1 MDFLSVYL
9 MNLSAQN
16 AANERREARD
26 FQQSIIDRADNE
38 IKAKKEADALAKKE
52 LKESGEAGRP
62 AKLANLLSQY
72 KTGYTSLDLGKQALD
87 DYYRE
92 HGLSRA
98 TLTEDYKALD
108 AESIV
113 YEPKRKEQKV
123 RSLFQNVYNRA
134 PTTEELKDYIDPLTG
149 KLSIDPNYDIK
160 ATLESKDEYKKSIP
174 ANAFQAQME
183 ARYVRPV
190 FTTADDPKGADW
202 RTGEYK
208 FNIAK
213 GPTLSTDIST
223 KTGITTPGF
232 ITEGSITGS
241 PEELELAKSRLS
253 SYESFVYNSGLK
265 SLEGSISMEL
275 DKQQN
280 ESKSRLTREQG
291 SQNLL
296 QGLVGAFNFS

>member
-16 AANERREARD
+16 AANDRRDAWN
-26 FQQSIIDRADNE
+26 FQQSILDRADAK
-38 IKAKKEADALAKKE
+38 IKAKEEADALEKKE

-62 AKLANLLSQY
+62 AKLANLLSEY
-72 KTGYTSLDLGKQALD
+72 KTGYTSLKLGKQALD
-87 DYYRE
+87 DYYHA

-98 TLTEDYKALD
+98 TLQDDYKALD
-108 AESIV
+108 AEAIV

-134 PTTEELKDYIDPLTG
+134 PTEEELKDYIDPLTG

-174 ANAFQAQME
+174 ANAFQAEME
-183 ARYVRPV
+183 ARYGGPIL
-190 FTTADDPKGADW
+190 TTIDDPRGAGW
-202 RTGEYK
+202 RTGKYK
-208 FNIAK
+208 LNIGK
-213 GPTLSTDIST
+213 GPTLSKDIST
-223 KTGITTPGF
+223 KTGITAPDF
-232 ITEGSITGS
+232 ITEGS
-241 PEELELAKSRLS
+241 PEDLELTKSQLS
-253 SYESFVYNSGLK
+253 SYESFIYNSGLK

-291 SQNLL
+291 SQNLM

>member
-9 MNLSAQN
+9 MNISAQN
-16 AANERREARD
+16 AANERRDARD
-26 FQQSIIDRADNE
+26 FQQSILDKADAK
-38 IKAKKEADALAKKE
+38 IKAQEAADALEKQE
-52 LKESGEAGRP
+52 RKESGAAGRP
-62 AKLANLLSQY
+62 AKVANLLNQY
-72 KTGYTSLDLGKQALD
+72 KTGNISLGSGKQELE
-87 DYYRE
+87 DYYNKY
-92 HGLSRA
+92 GLSLA
-98 TLTEDYKALD
+98 TLNEDYGALD
-108 AESIV
+108 AESLV

-134 PTTEELKDYIDPLTG
+134 PTAEELKDYIDPLTG

-174 ANAFQAQME
+174 ANAFQAEME
-183 ARYVRPV
+183 ARYGGPIL
-190 FTTADDPKGADW
+190 TTADDAKGAGW
-202 RTGEYK
+202 RTGKYK
-208 FNIAK
+208 LNFGK
-213 GPTLSTDIST
+213 GPTLSKDIST
-223 KTGITTPGF
+223 KTGLTAPDF
-232 ITEGSITGS
+232 ITEGSATGS

-253 SYESFVYNSGLK
+253 SYESFMYNSGLK

>member
-1 MDFLSVYL
+1 MDFLSTYL
-9 MNLSAQN
+9 GLLSLQN
-16 AANERREARD
+16 NERIAADARN
-26 FQQSIIDRADNE
+26 FQQRILDKADE
-38 IKAKKEADALAKKE
+38 KIKAQEAADALEKKE
-52 LKESGEAGRP
+52 KKESGEAGRP

-72 KTGYTSLDLGKQALD
+72 KTGYTSLELAKGALD
-87 DYYRE
+87 AYYAD
-92 HGLSRA
+92 HGLSKA
-98 TLTEDYKALD
+98 TLNEDYGALD
-108 AESIV
+108 AESLV

-134 PTTEELKDYIDPLTG
+134 PQAKELTDYLD
-149 KLSIDPNYDIK
+149 KLNIDPNYDIK
-160 ATLESKDEYKKSIP
+160 GALESKDEYKKSIP
-174 ANAFQAQME
+174 ANAFQAEME

-202 RTGEYK
+202 RTGEYI
-208 FNIAK
+208 FNFAK
-213 GPTLSTDIST
+213 GPTLSKDIST
-223 KTGITTPGF
+223 KTGIPTPDF
-232 ITEGSITGS
+232 ITKGSYTGS
-241 PEELELAKSRLS
+241 PEELELAKSQLN

-280 ESKSRLTREQG
+280 ESKSKLTREQG

>member
-1 MDFLSVYL
+1 MDFLSTYL
-9 MNLSAQN
+9 GLLSLQN
-16 AANERREARD
+16 NERIAADARN
-26 FQQSIIDRADNE
+26 FQQRILDKADE
-38 IKAKKEADALAKKE
+38 KIKAKEEADALEKKE
-52 LKESGEAGRP
+52 LKDSGEAGRP

-72 KTGYTSLDLGKQALD
+72 KTGYTSLKSGKQALD

-98 TLTEDYKALD
+98 TLNEDYKALD
-108 AESIV
+108 AESLV

-134 PTTEELKDYIDPLTG
+134 PQAKELTDYLD
-149 KLSIDPNYDIK
+149 KLNIDPNYDIK
-160 ATLESKDEYKKSIP
+160 GALESKDEYKKSIP
-174 ANAFQAQME
+174 ANAFQAEME

-202 RTGEYK
+202 RTGEYI
-208 FNIAK
+208 FNFAK
-213 GPTLSTDIST
+213 GPTLSKDIST
-223 KTGITTPGF
+223 KTGIPTPDF
-232 ITEGSITGS
+232 ITKGSYTGS
-241 PEELELAKSRLS
+241 PEELELAKSQLN

>member
-1 MDFLSVYL
+1 MDFLSTYL
-9 MNLSAQN
+9 TLLSAQDRI
-16 AANERREARD
+16 NEGRDARN
-26 FQQSIIDRADNE
+26 FQQSILDRADE
-38 IKAKKEADALAKKE
+38 KIKAKEEADALEKKE
-52 LKESGEAGRP
+52 LKDSGEAGRP

-72 KTGYTSLDLGKQALD
+72 KTGNISLGSGKQELE
-87 DYYRE
+87 DYYNKY
-92 HGLSRA
+92 GLSLA
-98 TLTEDYKALD
+98 SLNEDYGALD
-108 AESIV
+108 AESLV

-134 PTTEELKDYIDPLTG
+134 PQAKELTDYLD
-149 KLSIDPNYDIK
+149 KLNIDPNYDIK
-160 ATLESKDEYKKSIP
+160 GALESKDEYKKSIP
-174 ANAFQAQME
+174 ANAFQAEME

-202 RTGEYK
+202 RTGEYI
-208 FNIAK
+208 FNFAK
-213 GPTLSTDIST
+213 GPTLSKDIST
-223 KTGITTPGF
+223 KTGIPTPDF
-232 ITEGSITGS
+232 ITKGSYTGS
-241 PEELELAKSRLS
+241 PEELELAKSQLN

-280 ESKSRLTREQG
+280 ESKSKLTREQG

>member
-16 AANERREARD
+16 AANERRDARA
-26 FQQSIIDRADNE
+26 FEQSILDKADAK
-38 IKAKKEADALAKKE
+38 IKAQEAADALEKKE
-52 LKESGEAGRP
+52 KKESGEAGRP

-72 KTGYTSLDLGKQALD
+72 KTGNTSIRLAKDALD
-87 DYYRE
+87 AYYDE

-98 TLTEDYKALD
+98 TLNDDYKALD
-108 AESIV
+108 AESLV

-134 PTTEELKDYIDPLTG
+134 PTAEELKDYIDPLTG
-149 KLSIDPNYDIK
+149 KLSIDPNYEIK
-160 ATLESKDEYKKSIP
+160 GELESKDEYKKSIP
-174 ANAFQAQME
+174 ANAFQAEME
-183 ARYVRPV
+183 ARYGGPIL
-190 FTTADDPKGADW
+190 TTIDDPRGAGW
-202 RTGEYK
+202 RTGKYK
-208 FNIAK
+208 LNIGK
-213 GPTLSTDIST
+213 GPTLSKDIST
-223 KTGITTPGF
+223 KTGITAPDF
-232 ITEGSITGS
+232 ITEGS
-241 PEELELAKSRLS
+241 PEDLELTKSQLS

-265 SLEGSISMEL
+265 SLEGSINMEL

-291 SQNLL
+291 SQNLM

>member
-16 AANERREARD
+16 ADNERREARA
-26 FQQSIIDRADNE
+26 FQQSILDRADNE
-38 IKAKKEADALAKKE
+38 IKAKKEADALEKKE
-52 LKESGEAGRP
+52 KKESGEAGRP

-72 KTGYTSLDLGKQALD
+72 KTGNTSLKLAKDALY
-87 DYYRE
+87 DYYDE
-92 HGLSRA
+92 HGLSLA
-98 TLTEDYKALD
+98 TINEDYTALD

-123 RSLFQNVYNRA
+123 RSLFQNVYNRT
-134 PTTEELKDYIDPLTG
+134 PTAEELKDYIDPLTG

-160 ATLESKDEYKKSIP
+160 GELESKDEYKKSIP
-174 ANAFQAQME
+174 ANAFQAEME
-183 ARYVRPV
+183 ARYGGPIL
-190 FTTADDPKGADW
+190 TTIDDPRGAGW
-202 RTGEYK
+202 RTGKYK
-208 FNIAK
+208 LNIGK
-213 GPTLSTDIST
+213 GPTLSKDIST
-223 KTGITTPGF
+223 KTGITAPDF
-232 ITEGSITGS
+232 ITEGS
-241 PEELELAKSRLS
+241 PEDLELTKSQLS

-265 SLEGSISMEL
+265 SLEGSINMEL

-296 QGLVGAFNFS
+296 QGLVGAFSFS

>member
-1 MDFLSVYL
+1 MDFLSTYL
-9 MNLSAQN
+9 GLLSLQN
-16 AANERREARD
+16 NERIAADARN
-26 FQQSIIDRADNE
+26 FQQRILDKADE
-38 IKAKKEADALAKKE
+38 KIKAKEEADALEKKE
-52 LKESGEAGRP
+52 KKESGEAGRP

-72 KTGYTSLDLGKQALD
+72 KTGNTSLKLAKDALY
-87 DYYRE
+87 DYYDE
-92 HGLSRA
+92 HGLSLA
-98 TLTEDYKALD
+98 TINEDYTALD
-108 AESIV
+108 AESLV

-134 PTTEELKDYIDPLTG
+134 PQAKELTDYLD
-149 KLSIDPNYDIK
+149 KLNIDPNYDIK
-160 ATLESKDEYKKSIP
+160 GALESKDEYKKSIP
-174 ANAFQAQME
+174 ANAFQAEME

-202 RTGEYK
+202 RTGEYI
-208 FNIAK
+208 FNFAK
-213 GPTLSTDIST
+213 GPTLSKDIST
-223 KTGITTPGF
+223 KTGIPTPDF
-232 ITEGSITGS
+232 ITKGSYTGS
-241 PEELELAKSRLS
+241 PEELELAKSQLN

>member
-16 AANERREARD
+16 AANERRDARD
-26 FQQSIIDRADNE
+26 FQQNILDRADAK
-38 IKAKKEADALAKKE
+38 IKAKEEADALEKKE

-62 AKLANLLSQY
+62 AKLANLLSEY
-72 KTGYTSLDLGKQALD
+72 KTGYTSLKLGKQALD
-87 DYYRE
+87 DYYHA

-98 TLTEDYKALD
+98 TLQDDYKALD
-108 AESIV
+108 AEAIV

-134 PTTEELKDYIDPLTG
+134 PTEEELKDYIDPLTG

-160 ATLESKDEYKKSIP
+160 AALESKDEYKKSIP
-174 ANAFQAQME
+174 ANAFQAEME
-183 ARYVRPV
+183 ARYGGPIL
-190 FTTADDPKGADW
+190 TTANDTKGAGW
-202 RTGEYK
+202 RTGKYK
-208 FNIAK
+208 LNIGK
-213 GPTLSTDIST
+213 GPTLSKDIST
-223 KTGITTPGF
+223 KTGITAPDF
-232 ITEGSITGS
+232 ITEGS
-241 PEELELAKSRLS
+241 PEDLELTKSQLS
-253 SYESFVYNSGLK
+253 SYESFIYNSGLK

-291 SQNLL
+291 SQNLM

>member
-1 MDFLSVYL
+1 MDFLSAYL

-16 AANERREARD
+16 AANERRDARA
-26 FQQSIIDRADNE
+26 FEQSILDKADAK
-38 IKAKKEADALAKKE
+38 IKAQEAADALEKKE
-52 LKESGEAGRP
+52 KKESGEAGRP
-62 AKLANLLSQY
+62 AKLANLLNQY
-72 KTGYTSLDLGKQALD
+72 KTGNISLGSGKQELE
-87 DYYRE
+87 DYYNKY
-92 HGLSRA
+92 GLSRA
-98 TLTEDYKALD
+98 SLNEDYGALD
-108 AESIV
+108 AESLV

-134 PTTEELKDYIDPLTG
+134 PQAKELTDYLD
-149 KLSIDPNYDIK
+149 KLNIDPNYDIK
-160 ATLESKDEYKKSIP
+160 GALESKDEYKKSIP
-174 ANAFQAQME
+174 ANAFQAEME

-202 RTGEYK
+202 RTGEYI
-208 FNIAK
+208 FNFAK
-213 GPTLSTDIST
+213 GPTLSKDIST
-223 KTGITTPGF
+223 KTGIPTPDF
-232 ITEGSITGS
+232 ITKGSYTGS
-241 PEELELAKSRLS
+241 PEELELAKSQLN

-280 ESKSRLTREQG
+280 ESKSKLTREQG

>member
-1 MDFLSVYL
+1 MDFLSTYL
-9 MNLSAQN
+9 TLLSAQDRI
-16 AANERREARD
+16 NEGRDARN
-26 FQQSIIDRADNE
+26 FQQSILDRADE
-38 IKAKKEADALAKKE
+38 KIKAKEEADALEKKE
-52 LKESGEAGRP
+52 KKESGEAGRP

-72 KTGYTSLDLGKQALD
+72 KTGNISLGSGKQELE
-87 DYYRE
+87 DYYNKY
-92 HGLSRA
+92 GLSLA
-98 TLTEDYKALD
+98 TLNEDYGALD
-108 AESIV
+108 AESLV

-134 PTTEELKDYIDPLTG
+134 PQAKELTDYLD
-149 KLSIDPNYDIK
+149 KLNIDPNYDIK
-160 ATLESKDEYKKSIP
+160 GALESKDEYKKSIP
-174 ANAFQAQME
+174 ANAFQAEME

-202 RTGEYK
+202 RTGEYI
-208 FNIAK
+208 FNFAK
-213 GPTLSTDIST
+213 GPTLSKDIST
-223 KTGITTPGF
+223 KTGIPTPDF
-232 ITEGSITGS
+232 ITKGSYTGS
-241 PEELELAKSRLS
+241 PEELELAKSQLN

-280 ESKSRLTREQG
+280 ESKSKLTREQG

>member
-16 AANERREARD
+16 AANERRDARD
-26 FQQSIIDRADNE
+26 FQQNILDRADAK
-38 IKAKKEADALAKKE
+38 IKAKEEADALEKKE

-62 AKLANLLSQY
+62 AKLANLLSEY
-72 KTGYTSLDLGKQALD
+72 KTGYTSLKLGKQALD
-87 DYYRE
+87 DYYHA

-98 TLTEDYKALD
+98 TLQDDYKALD
-108 AESIV
+108 AEAIV

-134 PTTEELKDYIDPLTG
+134 PTEEELKDYIDPLTG

-174 ANAFQAQME
+174 ANAFQAEME
-183 ARYVRPV
+183 ARYGGPIL
-190 FTTADDPKGADW
+190 TTANDTKGAGW
-202 RTGEYK
+202 RTGKYK
-208 FNIAK
+208 LNIGK
-213 GPTLSTDIST
+213 GPTLSKDIST
-223 KTGITTPGF
+223 KTGITAPDF
-232 ITEGSITGS
+232 ITEGS
-241 PEELELAKSRLS
+241 PEDLELTKSQLS
-253 SYESFVYNSGLK
+253 SYESFIYNSGLK

-291 SQNLL
+291 GQNLL

>member
-1 MDFLSVYL
+1 MDFLSAYL

-16 AANERREARD
+16 AANERRDARA
-26 FQQSIIDRADNE
+26 FEQSILDKADAK
-38 IKAKKEADALAKKE
+38 IKAQEAADALEKKE
-52 LKESGEAGRP
+52 KKESGEAGRP

-72 KTGYTSLDLGKQALD
+72 KTGNISLGSGKQELE
-87 DYYRE
+87 DYYNKY
-92 HGLSRA
+92 GLSLA
-98 TLTEDYKALD
+98 SLNEDYGALD
-108 AESIV
+108 AESLV

-134 PTTEELKDYIDPLTG
+134 PQAKELTDYLD
-149 KLSIDPNYDIK
+149 KLNIDPNYDIK
-160 ATLESKDEYKKSIP
+160 GALESKDEYKKSIP
-174 ANAFQAQME
+174 ANAFQAEME

-202 RTGEYK
+202 RTGEYI
-208 FNIAK
+208 FNFAK
-213 GPTLSTDIST
+213 GPTLSKDIST
-223 KTGITTPGF
+223 KTGIPTPDF
-232 ITEGSITGS
+232 ITKGSYTGS
-241 PEELELAKSRLS
+241 PEELELAKSQLN

-280 ESKSRLTREQG
+280 ESKSKLTREQG

>member
-1 MDFLSVYL
+1 MDFLSTYL
-9 MNLSAQN
+9 GLLSLQN
-16 AANERREARD
+16 NERIAADARN
-26 FQQSIIDRADNE
+26 FQQRILDKADE
-38 IKAKKEADALAKKE
+38 KIKAKEEADALEKKE
-52 LKESGEAGRP
+52 LKDSGEAGRP
-62 AKLANLLSQY
+62 AKLANLLSEY
-72 KTGYTSLDLGKQALD
+72 KTGYTSLKSGKQALD

-98 TLTEDYKALD
+98 TLNEDYKALD
-108 AESIV
+108 AESLV

-134 PTTEELKDYIDPLTG
+134 PTEEELKDYIDPLTG

-174 ANAFQAQME
+174 ANAFQAEME

-213 GPTLSTDIST
+213 GPTLSKDIST
-223 KTGITTPGF
+223 KTGITTPDF

>member
-38 IKAKKEADALAKKE
+38 IKAKKEADALEKKE
-52 LKESGEAGRP
+52 RKESGEAGRP

-98 TLTEDYKALD
+98 TLNEDYKALD
-108 AESIV
+108 AEAIV

-134 PTTEELKDYIDPLTG
+134 PTEEELKDYIDPLTG

-174 ANAFQAQME
+174 ANAFQAEME
-183 ARYVRPV
+183 ARYGGPIL
-190 FTTADDPKGADW
+190 TTADDTKGAGW
-202 RTGEYK
+202 RTGQYK

-213 GPTLSTDIST
+213 GPTLSKDIST
-223 KTGITTPGF
+223 KTGITTPDF
-232 ITEGSITGS
+232 ITEGAITGS

-253 SYESFVYNSGLK
+253 SYESFMYNSGLK

>member
-1 MDFLSVYL
+1 MDFLSTYL
-9 MNLSAQN
+9 MNLSAVN
-16 AANERREARD
+16 AANERIDARA
-26 FQQSIIDRADNE
+26 FQQGILDRADAK
-38 IKAKKEADALAKKE
+38 IKEKEAADALEKKE
-52 LKESGEAGRP
+52 LKDSGEAGRP

-123 RSLFQNVYNRA
+123 RSLFQNVYNRP
-134 PTTEELKDYIDPLTG
+134 PTAEELKDYIDPLTG

-174 ANAFQAQME
+174 ANAFQAEME
-183 ARYVRPV
+183 ARYGGPIL
-190 FTTADDPKGADW
+190 TTIDDARGAGW
-202 RTGEYK
+202 RTGKYK
-208 FNIAK
+208 LNIGT
-213 GPTLSTDIST
+213 GPTLSKDIST
-223 KTGITTPGF
+223 KTGITAPDF
-232 ITEGSITGS
+232 ITEGS
-241 PEELELAKSRLS
+241 PEDLELTKSRLS

-296 QGLVGAFNFS
+296 QGLVGAFSFS

>member
-16 AANERREARD
+16 AANERRDARA
-26 FQQSIIDRADNE
+26 FEQSILDKADAK
-38 IKAKKEADALAKKE
+38 IKAQEAADALEKKE
-52 LKESGEAGRP
+52 KKESGEAGRP

-72 KTGYTSLDLGKQALD
+72 KTGNTSIRLAKDALD
-87 DYYRE
+87 AYYDE

-98 TLTEDYKALD
+98 TLNDDYKALD
-108 AESIV
+108 AESLV

-134 PTTEELKDYIDPLTG
+134 PTAEELKDYIDPLTG
-149 KLSIDPNYDIK
+149 KLSIDPNYEIK
-160 ATLESKDEYKKSIP
+160 GELESKDEYKKSIP
-174 ANAFQAQME
+174 ANAFQAEME
-183 ARYVRPV
+183 ARYGGPIL
-190 FTTADDPKGADW
+190 TTIDDPRGAGW
-202 RTGEYK
+202 RTGKYK
-208 FNIAK
+208 LNIGK
-213 GPTLSTDIST
+213 GPTLSKDIST
-223 KTGITTPGF
+223 KTGIIAPDF
-232 ITEGSITGS
+232 ITEGS
-241 PEELELAKSRLS
+241 PEDLELTKSQLS

-265 SLEGSISMEL
+265 SLEGSINMEL

>member
-1 MDFLSVYL
+1 MDFLSSYL
-9 MNLSAQN
+9 TLQAIQN
-16 AANERREARD
+16 NDRIAAEARG
-26 FQQSIIDRADNE
+26 FQQSILDRADNE

-62 AKLANLLSQY
+62 AKLANLLSEY
-72 KTGYTSLDLGKQALD
+72 KTGYTSLKLGKQALD

-92 HGLSRA
+92 HGLSRD
-98 TLTEDYKALD
+98 TLNEDYKALD
-108 AESIV
+108 AESLV

-123 RSLFQNVYNRA
+123 RSLFQNVYNRT
-134 PTTEELKDYIDPLTG
+134 PTAEELKDYIDPLTG

-160 ATLESKDEYKKSIP
+160 GELESKNEYKKSIP
-174 ANAFQAQME
+174 ANAFQAEME
-183 ARYVRPV
+183 ARYGGPIL
-190 FTTADDPKGADW
+190 TTIDDPRGAGW
-202 RTGEYK
+202 RTGKYK
-208 FNIAK
+208 LNIGK
-213 GPTLSTDIST
+213 GPTLSKDIST
-223 KTGITTPGF
+223 KTGITAPDF
-232 ITEGSITGS
+232 ITEGS
-241 PEELELAKSRLS
+241 PEDLELTKSQLS

-265 SLEGSISMEL
+265 SLEGSINMEL

>member
-16 AANERREARD
+16 AANERRDARD
-26 FQQSIIDRADNE
+26 FQQNILDRADAK
-38 IKAKKEADALAKKE
+38 IKAKEEADALEKKE

-62 AKLANLLSQY
+62 AKLANLLSEY
-72 KTGYTSLDLGKQALD
+72 KTGYTSLKLGKQALD
-87 DYYRE
+87 DYYHA

-98 TLTEDYKALD
+98 TLQDDYKALD
-108 AESIV
+108 AEAIV

-134 PTTEELKDYIDPLTG
+134 PTEEELKDYIDPLTG

-174 ANAFQAQME
+174 ANAFQAEME
-183 ARYVRPV
+183 ARYGGPIL
-190 FTTADDPKGADW
+190 TTANDTKGAGW
-202 RTGEYK
+202 RTGKYK
-208 FNIAK
+208 LNIGK
-213 GPTLSTDIST
+213 GPTLSKDIST
-223 KTGITTPGF
+223 KTGITAPDF
-232 ITEGSITGS
+232 ITEGS
-241 PEELELAKSRLS
+241 PEDLELTKSQLS
-253 SYESFVYNSGLK
+253 SYESFIYNSGLK

-291 SQNLL
+291 SQNLM

>member
-1 MDFLSVYL
+1 MDFLSAYL
-9 MNLSAQN
+9 MNISAQN

-26 FQQSIIDRADNE
+26 FQQSIINSADAK
-38 IKAKKEADALAKKE
+38 IKAKEAADALEKKE
-52 LKESGEAGRP
+52 LKDSGEAGRP

-72 KTGYTSLDLGKQALD
+72 KTGSTSLELGKKALD
-87 DYYRE
+87 DYYHE

-98 TLTEDYKALD
+98 TLTEDYKVLD
-108 AESIV
+108 AEAIV

-174 ANAFQAQME
+174 ANAFQAEME
-183 ARYVRPV
+183 ARYGGPIL
-190 FTTADDPKGADW
+190 TTIDDPRGAGW
-202 RTGEYK
+202 RTGKYK
-208 FNIAK
+208 LNIGK
-213 GPTLSTDIST
+213 GPTLSKDIST
-223 KTGITTPGF
+223 KTGITAPDF
-232 ITEGSITGS
+232 ITEGS
-241 PEELELAKSRLS
+241 PEDLELTKSQLS

-291 SQNLL
+291 SQNLI
-296 QGLVGAFNFS
+296 QGLVGAFSFS

>member
-1 MDFLSVYL
+1 MDFLSAYL

-16 AANERREARD
+16 AANERRDARD
-26 FQQSIIDRADNE
+26 FEQRILDKADE
-38 IKAKKEADALAKKE
+38 KIKAKEEADALEKKE
-52 LKESGEAGRP
+52 KKESGEAGRP

-72 KTGYTSLDLGKQALD
+72 KTGYTSLELAKGALD
-87 DYYRE
+87 AYYAE
-92 HGLSRA
+92 HGLSKA
-98 TLTEDYKALD
+98 TLNEDYGALD
-108 AESIV
+108 AESLV

-134 PTTEELKDYIDPLTG
+134 PQAKELTDYLD
-149 KLSIDPNYDIK
+149 KLNIDPNYDIK
-160 ATLESKDEYKKSIP
+160 GALESKDEYKKSIP
-174 ANAFQAQME
+174 ANAFQAEME

-202 RTGEYK
+202 RTGEYI
-208 FNIAK
+208 FNFAK
-213 GPTLSTDIST
+213 GPTLSKDIST
-223 KTGITTPGF
+223 KTGIPTPDF
-232 ITEGSITGS
+232 ITKGSYTGS
-241 PEELELAKSRLS
+241 PEELELAKSQLN

-280 ESKSRLTREQG
+280 ESKSKLTREQG

>member
-1 MDFLSVYL
+1 MDFLSTYL
-9 MNLSAQN
+9 GLLSLQN
-16 AANERREARD
+16 NERIAADARN
-26 FQQSIIDRADNE
+26 FQQRILDKADE
-38 IKAKKEADALAKKE
+38 KIKAKEEADALEKKE
-52 LKESGEAGRP
+52 LKDSGEAGRP

-72 KTGYTSLDLGKQALD
+72 KTGYTSLELAKGALD
-87 DYYRE
+87 AYYAE
-92 HGLSRA
+92 HGLSKA
-98 TLTEDYKALD
+98 TLNEDYGALD
-108 AESIV
+108 AESLV

-134 PTTEELKDYIDPLTG
+134 PQAKELTDYLD
-149 KLSIDPNYDIK
+149 KLNIDPNYDIK
-160 ATLESKDEYKKSIP
+160 GALESKDEYKKSIP
-174 ANAFQAQME
+174 ANAFQAEME

-202 RTGEYK
+202 RTGEYI
-208 FNIAK
+208 FNFAK
-213 GPTLSTDIST
+213 GPTLSKDIST
-223 KTGITTPGF
+223 KTGIPTPDF
-232 ITEGSITGS
+232 ITKGSYTGS
-241 PEELELAKSRLS
+241 PEELELAKSQLN

>member
-9 MNLSAQN
+9 MNISAQN

-26 FQQSIIDRADNE
+26 FQQSIINRADNE
-38 IKAKKEADALAKKE
+38 IKAKREADALEKKE

-72 KTGYTSLDLGKQALD
+72 KTGNTSLELGKQALD

-98 TLTEDYKALD
+98 TLNDDYIALD
-108 AESIV
+108 AESIIV
-113 YEPKRKEQKV
+113 EPKRKEQKV

-134 PTTEELKDYIDPLTG
+134 PTAEELKDYIDPLTG

-174 ANAFQAQME
+174 ANAFQAEME
-183 ARYVRPV
+183 ARYGGPIL
-190 FTTADDPKGADW
+190 TTADDAKGAGW
-202 RTGEYK
+202 RTGKYK
-208 FNIAK
+208 LNFGK
-213 GPTLSTDIST
+213 GPTLSKDIST
-223 KTGITTPGF
+223 KTGLTAPDF
-232 ITEGSITGS
+232 ITEGSATGS

-253 SYESFVYNSGLK
+253 SYESFMYNSGLK

-280 ESKSRLTREQG
+280 ESKFRLTREQG

>member
-9 MNLSAQN
+9 MNISAQN

-26 FQQSIIDRADNE
+26 FQQSIINRADNE
-38 IKAKKEADALAKKE
+38 IKAKREADALEKKE

-72 KTGYTSLDLGKQALD
+72 KTGNISLGSGKQELE
-87 DYYRE
+87 DYYNKY
-92 HGLSRA
+92 GLSLA
-98 TLTEDYKALD
+98 SLNEDYGALD
-108 AESIV
+108 AESLV

-123 RSLFQNVYNRA
+123 RSLFQNIYNRA
-134 PTTEELKDYIDPLTG
+134 PTAEELKDYIDPLTG
-149 KLSIDPNYDIK
+149 KLNIDPNYDIK
-160 ATLESKDEYKKSIP
+160 GALESTDEYKKSIP
-174 ANAFQAQME
+174 ANAFQAEME
-183 ARYVRPV
+183 ARYGGPIL
-190 FTTADDPKGADW
+190 TTTDDAKGAGW
-202 RTGEYK
+202 RTGKYK
-208 FNIAK
+208 LNIGK
-213 GPTLSTDIST
+213 GPTLSKDIST
-223 KTGITTPGF
+223 KTGLTAPDF
-232 ITEGSITGS
+232 ITEGSATGS

-253 SYESFVYNSGLK
+253 SYESFMYNSGLK

>member
-16 AANERREARD
+16 ADNERREARN
-26 FQQSIIDRADNE
+26 FQQSILDRADAK
-38 IKAKKEADALAKKE
+38 IKAKEEADALEKKE
-52 LKESGEAGRP
+52 KKESGEAGRP

-98 TLTEDYKALD
+98 TLNEDYKALD
-108 AESIV
+108 AEAIV

-134 PTTEELKDYIDPLTG
+134 PTAEELKDYIDPLTG
-149 KLSIDPNYDIK
+149 KLSIDPNYEIK
-160 ATLESKDEYKKSIP
+160 GELESKDEYKKSIP
-174 ANAFQAQME
+174 ANAFQAEME
-183 ARYVRPV
+183 ARYGGPIL
-190 FTTADDPKGADW
+190 TTIDDARGAGW
-202 RTGEYK
+202 RTGKYK
-208 FNIAK
+208 LNIGK
-213 GPTLSTDIST
+213 GPTLSKDIST
-223 KTGITTPGF
+223 KTGITAPDF
-232 ITEGSITGS
+232 ITEGS
-241 PEELELAKSRLS
+241 PEDLELTKSRLS
-253 SYESFVYNSGLK
+253 SYESFMYNSGLK

-280 ESKSRLTREQG
+280 ESKSRLIREQG
-291 SQNLL
+291 GQNLM
-296 QGLVGAFNFS
+296 QGLVGSFNFS

>member
-1 MDFLSVYL
+1 MDFLSTYL
-9 MNLSAQN
+9 TLLSAQDRI
-16 AANERREARD
+16 NEGRDARN
-26 FQQSIIDRADNE
+26 FQQSILDRADAK
-38 IKAKKEADALAKKE
+38 IKAKEEADALEKKE
-52 LKESGEAGRP
+52 KKESGEAGRP

-72 KTGYTSLDLGKQALD
+72 KTGYTSLELAKGALD
-87 DYYRE
+87 AYYAD
-92 HGLSRA
+92 HGLSKA
-98 TLTEDYKALD
+98 TLNEDYGALD
-108 AESIV
+108 AESLV

-134 PTTEELKDYIDPLTG
+134 PQAKELTDYLD
-149 KLSIDPNYDIK
+149 KLNIDPNYDIK
-160 ATLESKDEYKKSIP
+160 GALESKDEYKKSIP
-174 ANAFQAQME
+174 ANAFQAEME

-202 RTGEYK
+202 RTGEYI
-208 FNIAK
+208 FNFAK
-213 GPTLSTDIST
+213 GPTLSKDIST
-223 KTGITTPGF
+223 KTGIPTPDF
-232 ITEGSITGS
+232 ITKGSYTGS
-241 PEELELAKSRLS
+241 PEELELAKSQLN